1 MFLTNGLRSMRYL
14 LAIMAACILMA
25 FMNTASA
32 IGEDIS
38 DLKKL
43 ISGNEDTRMDSQDL
57 AFFLTTHNYDVVPR
71 DGYVELNLNG
81 IICKHIPNGEK
92 PGLCEIEY

>member
-1 MFLTNGLRSMRYL
+1 MRWVTKYL

-32 IGEDIS
+32 MGEDIS

-43 ISGNEDTRMDSQDL
+43 ISVNEYIRMNTAKSVDSFPM
-57 AFFLTTHNYDVVPR
+57 AISR
-71 DGYVELNLNG
+71 DYAIQHSNVEL
-81 IICKHIPNGEK
+81 
-92 PGLCEIEY
+92 